1 MSVPGYRAL
10 WLIGL
15 LVGLSRWTAI
25 FLGSYL
31 VNQLTHSTIQVQ
43 LVGVSL
49 FAPMFVGGA
58 LAGVIS
64 DRLDRGRT
72 IAILLV
78 LLIPA
83 SALMALLTLSDSIEA
98 WMVYPFVFAIGV
110 SHVVDMT
117 SRRSLVYDVVG
128 ERFVTNALALESLAM
143 TAGTMVGALVA
154 GAVISLLG
162 IGEVFLV
169 IGGLYG
175 LALVVLVRLNL
186 PPHPPRRP
194 RNHESPGVLSD
205 LAAAFRYARSHPSL
219 VSILG
224 VTVIMNFFYFS
235 YVPLVPVFGERL
247 EVGALLTS
255 LLLSANAF
263 GSIIGAGLV
272 ARGLPLGRG
281 VLYVAGSVLALTF
294 LFIFAFVDWY
304 PAALISLT
312 IAGFGLSGFA
322 TMQGVL
328 VMVSTDDEMRGR
340 ALGLVSMGIGVV
352 PFAMLLLGSVAQ
364 SLGPSAAVMISASI
378 GLSAMAIW
386 NLRRPESLHLQ

>member
-10 WLIGL
+10 WTIGL

-43 LVGVSL
+43 LVGVAL

-72 IAILLV
+72 IALLLL

-83 SALMALLTLSDSIEA
+83 SILMAVLTLSGSIEA
-98 WMVYPFVFAIGV
+98 WMVYPFVFVIGV

-117 SRRSLVYDVVG
+117 SRRSLVYDLVG

-143 TAGTMVGALVA
+143 TAGTMVGSLVA
-154 GAVISLLG
+154 GVVISLLG

-175 LALVVLVRLNL
+175 VAFLTLVRLKL
-186 PPHPPRRP
+186 PPRKVRD
-194 RNHESPGVLSD
+194 HESPSVMSE
-205 LAAAFRYARSHPSL
+205 LAAAFRYARNRSSL

-263 GSIIGAGLV
+263 GAIIGAGLI
-272 ARGLPLGRG
+272 ARGLPVGRG
-281 VLYVAGSVLALTF
+281 HLYVAGSALALTF
-294 LFIFAFVDWY
+294 LFIFAFADWY
-304 PAALISLT
+304 PAALLSLLIS
-312 IAGFGLSGFA
+312 GFGLSGFA

-328 VMVSTDDEMRGR
+328 VMTSTEDEMRGR

-352 PFAMLLLGSVAQ
+352 PFAMLMLGSVAQ
-364 SLGPSAAVMISASI
+364 SLGPSVAVMGSASI

-386 NLRRPESLHLQ
+386 NLRRPESLRLQ

>member
-15 LVGLSRWTAI
+15 IVGLARWTAI

-31 VNQLTHSTIQVQ
+31 VNELTHSTIQVQ
-43 LVGVSL
+43 LVGVCL
-49 FAPMFVGGA
+49 FAPMFAGGA
-58 LAGVIS
+58 PAGVIS

-72 IAILLV
+72 IALLLAV
-78 LLIPA
+78 LIPA
-83 SALMALLTLSDSIEA
+83 SVLMALLTLSGDVEA
-98 WMVYPFVFAIGV
+98 WMIYPYVFIIGV

-128 ERFVTNALALESLAM
+128 QGFITNALALESLAM
-143 TAGTMVGALVA
+143 TTGTMVGSLTA

-162 IGEVFLV
+162 VGEVFLV

-175 LALVVLVRLNL
+175 CALLVLLRLKLPARQVQDVRQ
-186 PPHPPRRP
+186 
-194 RNHESPGVLSD
+194 SAGVFKD
-205 LAAAFRYARSHPSL
+205 LTAAFRYAYNRPSL

-224 VTVIMNFFYFS
+224 VTVIMNLFYFS
-235 YVPLVPVFGERL
+235 FIPLVPVFGERL

-263 GSIIGAGLV
+263 GSIVGASLI

-281 VLYVAGSVLALTF
+281 VLYVGGGSMALLCLIFFALAG
-294 LFIFAFVDWY
+294 WY
-304 PAALISLT
+304 PAALLSLL

-322 TMQGVL
+322 TMQGAL
-328 VMVSTDDEMRGR
+328 VMTNTEDEMRGR

-352 PFAMLLLGSVAQ
+352 PFTMLLLGSFAQ
-364 SLGPSAAVMISASI
+364 AVGPSIAVMASASI

-386 NLRRPESLHLQ
+386 NLRRPESLRLQ